1 MLAQLAAEEKTIALW
16 GSNVRDQWK
25 QSVTWIESQFGWWTP
40 PSSFS
45 IYHPE
50 NVADPAKLVRR
61 DRGVIEQMCRH
72 LAEFRGS
79 AETLLGKTRSACC
92 WTLKR
97 FDALEHCRPL
107 VKELSA
113 LKFLSFAEV
122 QLVQLK
128 EGENLA
134 AHLERLK
141 EYETS
146 NGVSYP
152 HLYAGIRVLHIF
164 SGGGALEEKLAQL
177 GEIGIEDE
185 KKLAD
190 LEQKVKIKNVFAA
203 GGSLEQQL
211 VKLGEIGIE
220 DEEDLARL
228 QQQLKKKGIFFG
240 EGALK
245 DKLAQLSEIEI
256 QDERELARFQE
267 GLKVQDVF
275 FGRGNSLSVKQKSEA
290 LAGIVSGQRLDN
302 LRKNLSKCGPLRRS
316 TDSAAPACDGS
327 ESQPLP
333 KPRGQK
339 TRSLWEALLEA
350 HRRELVSIIPDQ
362 GFLSAKPGLRDFGV
376 LLPAA
381 TESTNAIARIDLC
394 FKEGQAA
401 EFYRLVNSSVA
412 PNSKSV
418 SEIRFDRQPRERL
431 RMCCL
436 KPEPKGGRIVRALVF
451 DETLLTEVDK
461 KRDAAARRSETR
473 RGKPRG
479 VAQCIA
485 VPDGGAARATDKEVL
500 LQSNADGAVVGPAPP
515 PQVVAAEED
524 GEDAAA
530 GTMANGGEAAGEAAA
545 GSGVVMKDRANK
557 RRRLVIDS
565 DLPAA

>member
-1 MLAQLAAEEKTIALW
+1 ME
-16 GSNVRDQWK
+16 
-25 QSVTWIESQFGWWTP
+25 
-40 PSSFS
+40 
-45 IYHPE
+45 
-50 NVADPAKLVRR
+50 
-61 DRGVIEQMCRH
+61 DR
-72 LAEFRGS
+72 
-79 AETLLGKTRSACC
+79 
-92 WTLKR
+92 
-97 FDALEHCRPL
+97 
-107 VKELSA
+107 
-113 LKFLSFAEV
+113 
-122 QLVQLK
+122 
-128 EGENLA
+128 
-134 AHLERLK
+134 
-141 EYETS
+141 
-146 NGVSYP
+146 
-152 HLYAGIRVLHIF
+152 
-164 SGGGALEEKLAQL
+164 LAQL

-220 DEEDLARL
+220 DEDDLARL
-228 QQQLKKKGIFFG
+228 QQQLKKKGIFCG

-275 FGRGNSLSVKQKSEA
+275 FGRGTSLSVKQKSEA